1 MHVKGGTIS
10 KDTITY
16 LDKNVAGTAYI
27 SEGQVAQGAAGC
39 ELGEKVKG
47 VAK

>member
-1 MHVKGGTIS
+1 MHIKGGTIS
-10 KDTITY
+10 KDSMTY
-16 LDKNVAGTAYI
+16 LDKKVAGTAYI

-39 ELGEKVKG
+39 ELREKVEG